1 MDFCT
6 FCKCWLLLGGYY
18 VDKTSCAI
26 VKEDSDLDDET
37 MFKLDVKLA
46 AAFRSLRKGT
56 KLDKDKVIQLQHY
69 KMRFCFTVPC

>member
-1 MDFCT
+1 
-6 FCKCWLLLGGYY
+6 
-18 VDKTSCAI
+18 